1 MKKRKAAVWLHLCG
15 DVVRVSPGLFALE
28 YLSSILYS
36 IALALTPFFMERVF
50 SRILSFANG
59 TESFSA
65 MMISIL
71 LLFGVSVLSEA
82 ASGASDYLGET
93 YANLS
98 SQKFYFKVNEKIGK
112 LPALDFEKPD
122 TLNLINKSYQGAFS
136 IRDTVH
142 VVMDI
147 LTIYLPYFIFYGW
160 YLYRC
165 RRILPLILALIFLPV
180 LLAQIVKGKLYAK
193 LEDDTAPLR
202 RKKEHFSDYIAAK
215 EYVKETRGLGATA
228 FFEAKFQAAM
238 AALNRKMKKTGR
250 KTCEADG
257 IAMLMNLLG
266 YIVVLLLLLDSVLR
280 GYIALSA
287 FVAVFA
293 SIRSAYD
300 QMEELLGDRM
310 GELADMIAKVRNY
323 IAFQA
328 LPCENTQ
335 ETSGPAFSS
344 VRAEHLCFSYPNGTQ
359 ALHDIS
365 FEASRGQMVAIV
377 GENGSG
383 KTTLSKIL
391 AGIYPPTE
399 GCLLYAGQAKSL
411 ADIRKQ
417 SSQLFQKYNPYKMT
431 VAENVAVSDNLEIRR
446 EEIKDV
452 LNRAKAELPDMADD
466 PLNAMLGR
474 EFGGVELSGGQWQ
487 RIALA
492 RGIYRPC
499 QVLILDEPTA
509 AIDPMRESELYQT
522 FRDCCQG
529 KIGFIVTHRLGIVKL
544 CSQILVLKQGTL
556 VDMGTHEAL
565 LERCEY
571 YRMLWN
577 AQAELYQSHS

>member
-1 MKKRKAAVWLHLCG
+1 MKHKKPAAWLRLCA
-15 DVVRVSPGLFALE
+15 DVVRVSPGLFVLE
-28 YLSSILYS
+28 YLSSIIYS
-36 IALALTPFFMERVF
+36 VTLALTPFFMERLF
-50 SRILSFANG
+50 DGILSFANG
-59 TESFSA
+59 TASFST
-65 MMISIL
+65 MLVSIL
-71 LLFGVSVLSEA
+71 LLFGVSVLSEVT
-82 ASGASDYLGET
+82 SGAADYLGET

-98 SQKFYFKVNEKIGK
+98 SQKFYLKVNDKIGK

-136 IRDTVH
+136 VRDVVH

-147 LTIYLPYFIFYGW
+147 LTIYLPYFLFYGW

-165 RRILPLILALIFLPV
+165 RRILPLVLALIFLPV
-180 LLAQIVKGKLYAK
+180 LFAQIVKGKMYAK

-202 RKKEHFSDYIAAK
+202 RKKEHFSDYIASK

-228 FFEAKFQAAM
+228 FFEAKFHTAM
-238 AALNRKMKKTGR
+238 AALNSKLKKTG
-250 KTCEADG
+250 KKSCEADG
-257 IAMLMNLLG
+257 IAMLINMVG
-266 YIVVLLLLLDSVLR
+266 YIGILLLLLDSVLH

-310 GELADMIAKVRNY
+310 GELADMTAKVRNY
-323 IAFQA
+323 IAFQE
-328 LPCENTQ
+328 LPCEELQ
-335 ETSGPAFSS
+335 ETSGCPFTTLQ
-344 VRAEHLCFSYPNGTQ
+344 AEHLRFSYPNGTE

-365 FEASRGQMVAIV
+365 FEARQGQMFAIV

-391 AGIYPPTE
+391 AGIYPPTQ
-399 GCLLYAGQAKSL
+399 GKLLYNGQAAGLSDVR
-411 ADIRKQ
+411 AQ
-417 SSQLFQKYNPYKMT
+417 SSQLFQKYNQYKMT
-431 VAENVAVSDNLEIRR
+431 VEENVSISDGLRLRN
-446 EEIKDV
+446 EEILDSLK
-452 LNRAKAELPDMADD
+452 RAKAELPDSPSDS
-466 PLNAMLGR
+466 LQTMLGR

-499 QVLILDEPTA
+499 QVLVLDEPTA

-522 FRDCCQG
+522 FQDCCQG
-529 KIGFIVTHRLGIVKL
+529 KIGFIVTHRLGIVRL
-544 CSQILVLKQGTL
+544 CQQVLVMKQGTL
-556 VDMGTHEAL
+556 LDIGTHEAL
-565 LERCEY
+565 LQRCEY
-571 YRMLWN
+571 YRELWN
-577 AQAELYQSHS
+577 AQAEQYQPCS

>member
-1 MKKRKAAVWLHLCG
+1 MKHKKPAAWLRLCA
-15 DVVRVSPGLFALE
+15 DVVRVSPGLFVLE
-28 YLSSILYS
+28 YLSSIIYS
-36 IALALTPFFMERVF
+36 VTLALTPFFMERLF
-50 SRILSFANG
+50 DGILSFANG
-59 TESFSA
+59 TASFST
-65 MMISIL
+65 MLVSIL
-71 LLFGVSVLSEA
+71 LLFGVSVLSEVT
-82 ASGASDYLGET
+82 SGAADYLGET

-98 SQKFYFKVNEKIGK
+98 SQKFYLKVNDKIGK

-136 IRDTVH
+136 VRDVVH

-147 LTIYLPYFIFYGW
+147 LTIYLPYFLFYGW

-165 RRILPLILALIFLPV
+165 RRILPLVLALIFLPV
-180 LLAQIVKGKLYAK
+180 LFAQIVKGKMYAK

-202 RKKEHFSDYIAAK
+202 RKKEHFSDYIASK

-228 FFEAKFQAAM
+228 FFEAKFRTAM
-238 AALNRKMKKTGR
+238 AALNSKLKKTG
-250 KTCEADG
+250 KKSCEADG
-257 IAMLMNLLG
+257 IAMLINMVG
-266 YIVVLLLLLDSVLR
+266 YIGILLLLLDSVLR

-310 GELADMIAKVRNY
+310 GELADMTAKVRNY
-323 IAFQA
+323 IAFQE
-328 LPCENTQ
+328 LPCEELQ
-335 ETSGPAFSS
+335 ETSDRPFTTLQ
-344 VRAEHLCFSYPNGTQ
+344 AEHLRFSYPNGTE

-365 FEASRGQMVAIV
+365 FEARQGQMFAIV

-391 AGIYPPTE
+391 AGIYPPTQ
-399 GCLLYAGQAKSL
+399 GKLLYNGQAASL
-411 ADIRKQ
+411 SDVRAQ
-417 SSQLFQKYNPYKMT
+417 SSQLFQKYNQYKMT
-431 VAENVAVSDNLEIRR
+431 VEENVSISDGLRLRN
-446 EEIKDV
+446 EEILDSLK
-452 LNRAKAELPDMADD
+452 RAKAELPDSPSDS
-466 PLNAMLGR
+466 LHTMLGR

-499 QVLILDEPTA
+499 QVLVLDEPTA

-522 FRDCCQG
+522 FQDCCQG
-529 KIGFIVTHRLGIVKL
+529 KIGFIVTHRLGIIRL
-544 CSQILVLKQGTL
+544 CQQVLVMKQGTL
-556 VDMGTHEAL
+556 LDVGTHEAL
-565 LERCEY
+565 LQQCEY
-571 YRMLWN
+571 YRELWN
-577 AQAELYQSHS
+577 AQAEQYQPCR